1 VVSKKRGDKGMTKTT
16 QLNKELFLSIAKA
29 FGLDINDPHI
39 EELYAYVQKILPTL
53 KRIEE
58 LDLTDTEPV
67 MLPPALAEG
76 KGKVNPDPALKR
88 GALGSPDLQDS
99 SP

>member
-1 VVSKKRGDKGMTKTT
+1 MTEKTELKR
-16 QLNKELFLSIAKA
+16 EAFLSMVKA

-58 LDLTDTEPV
+58 LDLTDMEPV
-67 MLPPALAEG
+67 MPPFTPLERTG
-76 KGKVNPDPALKR
+76 L
-88 GALGSPDLQDS
+88 
-99 SP
+99 

>member
-1 VVSKKRGDKGMTKTT
+1 MKENDE
-16 QLNKELFLSIAKA
+16 LNKEAFLSMAKV

-58 LDLTDTEPV
+58 LDLTNGEPV
-67 MLPPALAEG
+67 MPLTPTLSPKGRGLRRELSRTG
-76 KGKVNPDPALKR
+76 KLR
-88 GALGSPDLQDS
+88 GREVRG
-99 SP
+99 

>member
-1 VVSKKRGDKGMTKTT
+1 MLEKTELKR
-16 QLNKELFLSIAKA
+16 EVFLSMAKT

-58 LDLTDTEPV
+58 LDLTDMEPV
-67 MLPPALAEG
+67 MPLTPSLSPGRCE
-76 KGKVNPDPALKR
+76 KITYP
-88 GALGSPDLQDS
+88 GSA
-99 SP
+99 

>member
-1 VVSKKRGDKGMTKTT
+1 MSEKTELKK
-16 QLNKELFLSIAKA
+16 EVFLSMAKT

-58 LDLTDTEPV
+58 LDLTDMEPV
-67 MLPPALAEG
+67 MPLTLSPQG
-76 KGKVNPDPALKR
+76 R
-88 GALGSPDLQDS
+88 GLRRETSA
-99 SP
+99 

>member
-1 VVSKKRGDKGMTKTT
+1 MTGKKEMTK
-16 QLNKELFLSIAKA
+16 EDFLSVIKV

-58 LDLTDTEPV
+58 LDLTDMEPW
-67 MLPPALAEG
+67 MPLPLHVET
-76 KGKVNPDPALKR
+76 V
-88 GALGSPDLQDS
+88 S
-99 SP
+99 

>member
-1 VVSKKRGDKGMTKTT
+1 MKENYE
-16 QLNKELFLSIAKA
+16 LNKEAFLSMAKA

-58 LDLTDTEPV
+58 LDLTDVEPV
-67 MLPPALAEG
+67 MPLTPTLSPEG
-76 KGKVNPDPALKR
+76 RGLRRELSRTGKLR
-88 GALGSPDLQDS
+88 GREVRG
-99 SP
+99 